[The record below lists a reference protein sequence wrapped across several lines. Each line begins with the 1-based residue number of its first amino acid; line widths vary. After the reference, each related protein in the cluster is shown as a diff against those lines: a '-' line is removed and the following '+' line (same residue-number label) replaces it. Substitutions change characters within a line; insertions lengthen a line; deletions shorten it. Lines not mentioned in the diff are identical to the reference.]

1 MEVLKIVLAAP
12 RCRVDNELARL
23 ALSARF
29 LLLHCSARDVL
40 LRRYLAS
47 RWRSLGKVVLCG
59 LLSAGL
65 TAGLALLIQVG
76 IAVFLFRLSRMC

>member
-12 RCRVDNELARL
+12 RCRVDNELSRL

-47 RWRSLGKVVLCG
+47 KWRSLGKVFLCG

-65 TAGLALLIQVG
+65 TAGVTLLLYVRIII
-76 IAVFLFRLSRMC
+76 IALSRSGGT

>member
-12 RCRVDNELARL
+12 RCRVDNELSRL
-23 ALSARF
+23 ALSAPF
-29 LLLHCSARDVL
+29 LLLKCSARDEL

-47 RWRSLGKVVLCG
+47 RWISLAKVVLCG

-65 TAGLALLIQVG
+65 TAGLALLIQVA
-76 IAVFLFRLSRMC
+76 IAALSFHLS